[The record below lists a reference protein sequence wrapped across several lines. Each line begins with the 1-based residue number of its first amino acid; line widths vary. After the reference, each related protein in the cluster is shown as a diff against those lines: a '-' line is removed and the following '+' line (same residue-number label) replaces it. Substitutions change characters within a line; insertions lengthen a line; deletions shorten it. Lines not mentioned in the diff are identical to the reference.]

1 MAEETGKK
9 RTQRRRIRR
18 AERETRAQAASH
30 LEEARWAYHSRQ
42 IAESIA
48 HAEKALHLLP
58 NYMSAHALLAEAYF
72 NHQRDYRRAARH
84 FQFLIEHTHAD
95 RSLPYFLG
103 LCYYETEQYQKARET
118 FAAFLEHEKGKR
130 LPNRWRSLKSEAKA
144 FIEHCEQAL
153 ATEALRAEYLKAQ
166 KDREALQNARARTP
180 VAPEAL
186 QPTVPPIAVES
197 RSIGVRFTF
206 AEDHLRTR
214 LLRQEYQPLE
224 DYLLALQYHQLTLVR
239 EFEELLCLPLLR
251 NVEHYWYQLET
262 AKDVLKH
269 FRGRVLLADE
279 VGLGKTI
286 EAGMVLKEYMLRGL
300 VKRALILAPAS
311 LVSQWQEEM
320 QSKFELVFT
329 TTDSPLYHQDA
340 ARFWRDTPCILAS
353 LQLARLPKNFAALTA
368 QEFDLVVVDE
378 AHYLRNRRTLNWK
391 LVNALRKKFILLLS
405 ATPVQNNLLELY
417 NLITVLKP
425 GLLKTEAQ
433 FKRDYVR
440 RGNPRLPI
448 NSEKLRDLLRE
459 VMIRNTRSLV
469 DVKLPKRFATTLIV
483 PPAEAEALL
492 YSELSQ
498 FVRDHYHRDHGAE
511 GIDTW
516 TLAAL
521 QEEAGSSPF
530 ALRAT
535 LERLLV
541 SRQWGAETEARLRQL
556 YALAQDINT
565 SEKGRR
571 LLELIDGSQAKIIVF
586 TKYLH
591 SLDYVRAL
599 LQEAGIAHAVYRGEL
614 SSAEKDRAIGR
625 FRDTVNV
632 LLATESGGEGRNLQ
646 FANTLI
652 NFDLPWNPMR
662 IEQRIG
668 RLHRIGQTQ
677 DVYVFNLCLQGS
689 LEDYMLQVLDS
700 KINMFELVIGEID
713 TILGNLDSD
722 ADFSD
727 IILGLWA
734 RSHTPAELETRF
746 DALGEQLLAAKTRY
760 EETKTLDQAIFGEDY
775 EV

>member
-9 RTQRRRIRR
+9 RIHQTRSRR
-18 AERETRAQAASH
+18 AEHEARTQAASY
-30 LEEARWAYHSRQ
+30 LDMARWAYRSRQ

-48 HAEKALHLLP
+48 HAEKALRILP

-84 FQFLIEHTHAD
+84 FQFLIAHHHSD

-103 LCYYETEQYQKARET
+103 LCYYEAGQYHKARET
-118 FAAFLEHEKGKR
+118 FADFLEREKGNR
-130 LPNRWRSLKSEAKA
+130 LPNRWRSLKSEAKE
-144 FIEHCEQAL
+144 FIERCDQAV
-153 ATEALRAEYLKAQ
+153 ATEALRAEFLQAQ
-166 KDREALQNARARTP
+166 QKKEVLQSTP
-180 VAPEAL
+180 STTPATPDAPHS
-186 QPTVPPIAVES
+186 TTPPIAVEPW
-197 RSIGVRFTF
+197 SIGVRFAF
-206 AEDHLRTR
+206 GEDHLRAR
-214 LLRQEYQPLE
+214 LLRQEYQPFE
-224 DYLLALQYHQLTLVR
+224 DYLLAVQYHQLTLVR

-251 NVEHYWYQLET
+251 DVEHYWYQIET
-262 AKDVLKH
+262 AKNVLKH
-269 FRGRVLLADE
+269 FRGRALLADE

-286 EAGMVLKEYMLRGL
+286 EAGMILKEYMLRGL

-320 QSKFELVFT
+320 QSKFELAFT
-329 TTDSPLYHQDA
+329 ATDSPLYHQDA
-340 ARFWRDTPCILAS
+340 ERFWRETPRILAS
-353 LQLARLPKNFAALTA
+353 LQLARMPKNFSALTT
-368 QEFDLVVVDE
+368 QEFDLVIVDE

-391 LVNALRKKFILLLS
+391 LVNTLQKKFILLLS

-417 NLITVLKP
+417 NLITVLNP

-433 FKRDYVR
+433 FKRDYVK

-469 DVKLPKRFATTLIV
+469 DVKLPRRYATTLIV

-492 YSELSQ
+492 YAQLSQ
-498 FVRDHYHRDHGAE
+498 FVREHYHGAE
-511 GIDTW
+511 AIDTW
-516 TLAAL
+516 TLRAL

-530 ALRAT
+530 AVRAT
-535 LERLLV
+535 LEQLLE
-541 SRQWGAETEARLRQL
+541 SRQWKPEIEAQLRELWAQ
-556 YALAQDINT
+556 AQDIKT

-571 LLELIDGSQAKIIVF
+571 LLELIRGSQAKIIVF

-591 SLDYVRAL
+591 TLDHLRRL
-599 LQEAGIAHAVYRGEL
+599 LHEAGVAHAVYRGEL
-614 SSAEKDRAIGR
+614 SSAEKDRAIAL

-689 LEDYMLQVLDS
+689 LEDYMLRVLDS

-722 ADFSD
+722 RDFSD
-727 IILGLWA
+727 ILLGLWV

-746 DALGEQLLAAKTRY
+746 DELGEELLAAKARY
-760 EETKTLDQAIFGEDY
+760 EETKALDEAIFGEDY